1 VAALRTVDAG
11 VLKIG
16 GIAMSDDGVR
26 DDLFGD
32 NKLGDTGL
40 DWFVG
45 ELPDVLHDRQP
56 NEQIN

>member
-1 VAALRTVDAG
+1 LRTVDAG

-16 GIAMSDDGVR
+16 GIAISDDGVR

-32 NKLGDTGL
+32 EPFGAKGL

-45 ELPDVLHDRQP
+45 GAQDVLHDRRP
-56 NEQIN
+56 NEQVN